1 MTVAAKASG
10 GSCTVRVSQSGSIL
24 TKHSPTEIARLNVT
38 PLTEATALFGVQD
51 NAWGLLHVGT
61 DGIVTI
67 YHIYGSESL
76 TWDAIDTSVS
86 FTI

>member
-1 MTVAAKASG
+1 M
-10 GSCTVRVSQSGSIL
+10 
-24 TKHSPTEIARLNVT
+24 T
-38 PLTEATALFGVQD
+38 PLTEATALFGVQG
-51 NAWGLLHVGT
+51 NAWGLLHVRT